1 MSATIQKTKSAMRQH
16 RLSVAVLSAV
26 GIGIAVLMLAA
37 GGFSRA
43 NPAGGWMANVLL
55 CLGLVVLAVSSA
67 CLVITDAFH
76 HILPHI
82 IMGPLAV
89 MTLLIMLMAVIAGAD
104 GQAAL
109 WGLGIGVATGLVL
122 LALAIIPGAGLG
134 GGDVKLAAI
143 LAAIVAWFNLPA
155 LPFALLSA
163 LMSAS
168 VFAIIAMV
176 TGRATRKTAI
186 ALGPFLIFG
195 AWLALALSVVPS

>member
-16 RLSVAVLSAV
+16 RLSIAVLSAV

-67 CLVITDAFH
+67 CLVITDA
-76 HILPHI
+76 LPHI

-89 MTLLIMLMAVIAGAD
+89 MTLLIMLLAVIAGAD